1 MGMELIKPEPQ
12 EMDIASAYALS
23 KVNPNVVTAKR
34 NAKVRRSVVRRFL
47 EFAGKPIEEIT
58 PEDVEAYKSHLE
70 ATGYAASTIYQRI
83 SIISQFFEYAIS
95 KAIIRYNPVPK
106 GRWRN
111 SFRPKPYSSEKVKA
125 LTPQDVKK
133 FLEAI
138 DRETVQGARLYAMS
152 LVMLHTGM
160 RASEVCGILW
170 KNSNLDGDPPTVRTR
185 VKGGEYVTFELT
197 EQATEAIR
205 DYLRIAGR
213 RPRGPHALFAPVTKR
228 RKGKSHRDPRR
239 RGKLYQPLD
248 PYYLWKQVKRI
259 AGKVGLDMNVHT
271 FRHTFAQLYHETG
284 ASQPEV
290 QGALGHK
297 SAATTRIYLDK
308 LAPRSA
314 KAGKAVQRAIEG
326 AL

>member
-1 MGMELIKPEPQ
+1 MAKELIKQEPQ
-12 EMDIASAYALS
+12 EMDIATAYALS

-47 EFAGKPIEEIT
+47 EFAGKPIDEIT

-70 ATGYAASTIYQRI
+70 ATGSAASTIYQRI

-111 SFRPKPYSSEKVKA
+111 SFRPKPYSSEKVKS
-125 LTPQDVKK
+125 LSPQDVKK

-138 DRETVQGARLYAMS
+138 DRETIQGARLYAMS

-170 KNSNLDGDPPTVRTR
+170 KNTNLDGDPPTVRTR

-205 DYLRIAGR
+205 DYLGIAGR
-213 RPRGPHALFAPVTKR
+213 RLRGPHALFAPVTKR
-228 RKGKSHRDPRR
+228 RKGKR
-239 RGKLYQPLD
+239 LYQPLD

-297 SAATTRIYLDK
+297 SAATTRIYLGK

-314 KAGKAVQRAIEG
+314 KAGKAVHRAIEG

>member
-1 MGMELIKPEPQ
+1 
-12 EMDIASAYALS
+12 
-23 KVNPNVVTAKR
+23 
-34 NAKVRRSVVRRFL
+34 
-47 EFAGKPIEEIT
+47 
-58 PEDVEAYKSHLE
+58 VEAYKSHLE

-83 SIISQFFEYAIS
+83 SIISQFFEYALT

-138 DRETVQGARLYAMS
+138 DRETIQGARLYAMS

-170 KNSNLDGDPPTVRTR
+170 KNTNLDGDPPTVRTR

-197 EQATEAIR
+197 EQAARAIR
-205 DYLRIAGR
+205 EYLRIAGR
-213 RPRGPHALFAPVTKR
+213 RPRGPDALFAPVTKR
-228 RKGKSHRDPRR
+228 RKGRSHRDPRR

-314 KAGKAVQRAIEG
+314 KAGKAVQKAIEG
-326 AL
+326 AQ

>member
-1 MGMELIKPEPQ
+1 
-12 EMDIASAYALS
+12 
-23 KVNPNVVTAKR
+23 VNPNVVTAKR

-47 EFAGKPIEEIT
+47 EFAGKPIDEIT

-95 KAIIRYNPVPK
+95 KALIRYNPVPK

-133 FLEAI
+133 FLEGI
-138 DRETVQGARLYAMS
+138 DRETG
-152 LVMLHTGM
+152 
-160 RASEVCGILW
+160 ASEVCGILW
-170 KNSNLDGDPPTVRTR
+170 KNTNLDGDPPTVRTR

-205 DYLRIAGR
+205 EYLGTAKR

-239 RGKLYQPLD
+239 RGRLYQPLD

-271 FRHTFAQLYHETG
+271 FRHTFAQLYHDTG